1 MITPPPPM
9 VAKNSFYTATEAAR
23 ILGVHRNSLINY
35 RRQHLITPEKD
46 MLTGRYLYS
55 GNELQRFWISRI
67 G

>member
-1 MITPPPPM
+1 MITSTPPM
-9 VAKNSFYTATEAAR
+9 VAKNSFYTATEAAK
-23 ILGVHRNSLINY
+23 IVGVHRNSLSNY

-46 MLTGRYLYS
+46 MTTGRYLYS